1 MDEKR
6 FVRKEIIADR
16 KLILDSNVNINFVLV
31 CIKVNIVV
39 QMEVMVEVNNV
50 IVGVIVVSLNLDI
63 TYFSVFL
70 VSVLKN

>member
-39 QMEVMVEVNNV
+39 
-50 IVGVIVVSLNLDI
+50 
-63 TYFSVFL
+63 
-70 VSVLKN
+70 